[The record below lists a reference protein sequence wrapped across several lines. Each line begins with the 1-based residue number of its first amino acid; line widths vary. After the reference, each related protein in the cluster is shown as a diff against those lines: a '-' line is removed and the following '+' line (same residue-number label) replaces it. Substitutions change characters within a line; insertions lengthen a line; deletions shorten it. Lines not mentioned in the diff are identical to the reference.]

1 MDLVVFPHLA
11 DVRQLEV
18 PNVLPH
24 SGMLPKNLLRNVTE
38 QSAAPDHW
46 IIALAEPEGSAVS
59 VANRAN

>member
-1 MDLVVFPHLA
+1 
-11 DVRQLEV
+11 
-18 PNVLPH
+18 VLPH